1 MGFLRSL
8 LPKLDQCVGV
18 LGSSWES
25 FIEKLIGGLL
35 VLPPFNPRSFNF
47 ILGNFGTDVGY
58 HFVAA
63 ADSSNDA
70 SPSPMEVAAD
80 PVDVSSL
87 VYAKGSLVVLV
98 VGVFAAAVVRGAAV
112 ILAEEAAAGVAAV
125 T

>member
-1 MGFLRSL
+1 MGFLRVL

-87 VYAKGSLVVLV
+87 VHEGMASLVVR
-98 VGVFAAAVVRGAAV
+98 VFAAAVAGAAV
-112 ILAEEAAAGVAAV
+112 ILTEGTTAGIAA
-125 T
+125 